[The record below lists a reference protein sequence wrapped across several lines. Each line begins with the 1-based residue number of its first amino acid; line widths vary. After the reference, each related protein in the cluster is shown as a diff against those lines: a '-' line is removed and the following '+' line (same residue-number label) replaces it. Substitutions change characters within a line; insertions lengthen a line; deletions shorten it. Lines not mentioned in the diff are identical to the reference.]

1 MAGEKSGGQR
11 CSVLQVPGTYGP
23 AEMNCD
29 GNVKHRCAN
38 CASKA
43 KHSQKA
49 TTKKALNEPGSNN
62 STISVTT
69 GPFWGYR
76 FLRTRSRCCSWT
88 AFILDVN
95 SKAKNCSIRS
105 SINGNNAYISCY
117 TLQENSL
124 SLIISDLSTNCHA
137 YLQRLTDSKVL
148 LFVIL

>member
-1 MAGEKSGGQR
+1 MAGEKSGGQQ

-23 AEMNCD
+23 AETNCD

-69 GPFWGYR
+69 G
-76 FLRTRSRCCSWT
+76 
-88 AFILDVN
+88 
-95 SKAKNCSIRS
+95 
-105 SINGNNAYISCY
+105 
-117 TLQENSL
+117 
-124 SLIISDLSTNCHA
+124 SDLPTNCHA
-137 YLQRLTDSKVL
+137 YLQRRTDSKAL